1 MRRFPFRSRVY
12 TGQAVGLLTFLLLL
26 ILLGLTACGNDG
38 SEVALGEGVLFY
50 DEFTP
55 EGQTGEWLLE
65 GDENGRAVIVD
76 GRLLLEVDGPN
87 IVQYTTLAERRF
99 TNFDL
104 TVDAIQLAGSP
115 DSTYGVLFGLDG
127 DDETFFRFEIT
138 GNGLYVVERRAA
150 DGSWERFT
158 DGWVASPALNQGVD
172 ATNQLRILAAVP
184 TFSFY
189 ANDTLLTQVAD
200 ARYQGGNVG
209 LDAGTFGQPG
219 LRVAFDNVIIR
230 EP

>member
-1 MRRFPFRSRVY
+1 MKRFVLLPSRV
-12 TGQAVGLLTFLLLL
+12 TVSLFLFL
-26 ILLGLTACGNDG
+26 IGAALAACGDRG
-38 SEVALGEGVLFY
+38 SDMTTGEDALFY
-50 DEFTP
+50 DEFAP
-55 EGQTGEWLLE
+55 GQTGEWVLE
-65 GDENGRAVIVD
+65 GDEKGRATIVD

-87 IVQYTTLAERRF
+87 IVHYTTLAERRF

-104 TVDAIQLAGSP
+104 TVNVTQLAGSP

-127 DDETFFRFEIT
+127 EGETFFRFEIT
-138 GNGLYVVERRAA
+138 GNGLYVVERRTA

-158 DGWVASPALNQGVD
+158 DGWVAAPALNQGVD
-172 ATNQLRILAAVP
+172 ATNRLRILAAAP

-189 ANDTLLTQVAD
+189 ANETLLTQVTD

-219 LRVAFDNVIIR
+219 LRVAFDDVVIR
-230 EP
+230 QP